1 MAKENLY
8 DLDPLMIEGNLEDW
22 VMDKCEDWRDHFESN
37 YEQKFDEYYR
47 LWRGIWDPADKMRDS
62 ERSRIISPALQQAV
76 ESNVAE
82 LEEATFGRGKWFDIS
97 DDMNDPNRQD
107 VQYLRNKLTEDFEK
121 TKVRKAVA
129 ECLINAAVFGTGMGE
144 IIIEEEKEMK
154 PATQPIMDGQLQ
166 AVGVSIEDRVVVR
179 LKPIMPQNFLIDPIA
194 TSVDDAMGV
203 AIDEFVSL
211 HHVQMLQEQ
220 GVYRET
226 LVGTAAPDTNLEPD
240 QDLSIY
246 TDDKVRLTKYYGL
259 VPRDLLEQEVDDVEG
274 DSMYVEAVVVIANGG
289 TLLKAEANP
298 YMMQDRPVV
307 AFPWDVVPSRFWGRG
322 VCEKGYN
329 SQKALDT
336 EIRARIDALAL
347 TIHPMLAIDA
357 TRLPRGAKPEIRP
370 GKMIL
375 TNGDPREV
383 LQPFNFGQVGQVT
396 FAQAAALQQMVQQ
409 ATGAVDSAGI
419 AGQVN
424 GEATAAGISMSLGA
438 IIKRHKRTLINF
450 QQSFLL
456 PFVKK
461 AAYRYMQFDPDNYPV
476 ADYKFNASS
485 TLGIIARE
493 YEVTQL
499 VQLLQT
505 MKQDSPLY
513 PVLIQS
519 IIDNMN
525 LSNREELIASLQQAS
540 QPNPQAQQMAQAA
553 QQAQLQFQQS
563 QTAALTA
570 QAQESQARAQK
581 YAVEAQLAPQELEIE
596 KIEAITRNLREGDQ
610 DDKEFE
616 RRLKVA
622 QTLLKEKEVASRAN
636 DSKRVPTTS
645 QPDQRSVQRPVQPA
659 GNFGGEGQGFGG
671 PNSMSNVK
679 KDSRLERA
687 GVSGY
692 NKPKRTPNHPK
703 EVSRSGCQGRRQS

>member
-1 MAKENLY
+1 MAEELY
-8 DLDPLMIEGNLEDW
+8 SPDPLMIEESLEEW
-22 VMDKCEDWRDHFESN
+22 VMTKCENWRDHYESN
-37 YEQKFDEYYR
+37 YEEKFEEYYR
-47 LWRGIWDPADKMRDS
+47 LWRGQWDPADSERAS

-97 DDMNDPNRQD
+97 DDANDQD
-107 VQYLRNKLTEDFEK
+107 KQDILYLRKKLAEDFEAC
-121 TKVRKAVA
+121 KVRKAVA
-129 ECLINAAVFGTGMGE
+129 ECLINAAVFGTGIGE
-144 IIIEEEKEMK
+144 ITLEEIKEMA
-154 PATQPIMDGQLQ
+154 PATQPIMDGQLT
-166 AVGVSIEDRVVVR
+166 AVGVNITDRVVVK
-179 LKPIMPQNFLIDPIA
+179 LKPVLPQNFLIDPVA
-194 TSVDDAMGV
+194 TSVEDAMGV
-203 AIDEFVSL
+203 AVDEFVSKHSVEL
-211 HHVQMLQEQ
+211 LQEQ
-220 GVYRET
+220 GVYRDAYIES
-226 LVGTAAPDTNLEPD
+226 AAPDNDLEPD
-240 QDLSIY
+240 QDLTIY
-246 TDDKVRLTKYYGL
+246 NDDKVRLTKYYGL
-259 VPRDLLEQEVDDVEG
+259 VPRELLEAEDVDVDDE
-274 DSMYVEAVVVIANGG
+274 SKYVEAIVVIANGG

-298 YMMQDRPVV
+298 YMMQDRPIV
-307 AFPWDVVPSRFWGRG
+307 AFPWDVVPGRFWGRG

-336 EIRARIDALAL
+336 ELRARIDALSL

-357 TRLPRGAKPEIRP
+357 TRLPRGARPEVRP

-383 LQPFNFGQVGQVT
+383 LQPFNFGQVGQIT
-396 FAQAAALQQMVQQ
+396 FAQAASLQQMVQQ

-456 PFVKK
+456 PFVTK
-461 AAYRYMQFDPDNYPV
+461 AAHRYMQFDPENYPV
-476 ADYKFNASS
+476 ADYKFNATS

-525 LSNREELIASLQQAS
+525 LSNREELIAAMQQAA
-540 QPNPQAQQMAQAA
+540 QPDPQAQQMAQMA
-553 QQAQLQFQQS
+553 QQSQLEFQQA
-563 QTAALTA
+563 QTAALQG
-570 QAQESQARAQK
+570 QAAESQARATK
-581 YAVEAQLAPQELEIE
+581 YAVDSQLAPQELEID
-596 KIEAITRNLREGDQ
+596 KIEAITRNLREGDA

-616 RRLKVA
+616 RRLKIAEVA
-622 QTLLKEKEVASRAN
+622 LKEKNLNNQASRGATSRAN
-636 DSKRVPTTS
+636 DTS
-645 QPDQRSVQRPVQPA
+645 GNDQIPRPNQPSVQRPVRQIGNTPSQA
-659 GNFGGEGQGFGG
+659 GPTGGQG
-671 PNSMSNVK
+671 
-679 KDSRLERA
+679 
-687 GVSGY
+687 
-692 NKPKRTPNHPK
+692 
-703 EVSRSGCQGRRQS
+703 Q

>member
-1 MAKENLY
+1 MMGET
-8 DLDPLMIEGNLEDW
+8 IEGW
-22 VMDKCEDWRDHFESN
+22 VINKCEDWRDNFESN
-37 YEQKFDEYYR
+37 YEADFDEYYR
-47 LWRGIWDPADKMRDS
+47 LWRGIWDPADRERSS

-82 LEEATFGRGKWFDIS
+82 LEEATFGRGKWFDIT
-97 DDMNDPNRQD
+97 DDSNDPEKQD
-107 VQYLRNKLTEDFEK
+107 IQYLRKKLTEDFEQCK
-121 TKVRKAVA
+121 IRKAVA
-129 ECLINAAVFGTGMGE
+129 ECLINAAVFGTGIGE
-144 IIIEEEKEMK
+144 IVIEEAKEMA

-166 AVGVSIEDRVVVR
+166 AIGVNITDRVVVK
-179 LKPIMPQNFLIDPIA
+179 LKPVMPQNFLIDPVA
-194 TSVDDAMGV
+194 TSVEDAMGV
-203 AIDEFVSL
+203 AIDEFVSR
-211 HHVQMLQEQ
+211 HHVELLQEQ
-220 GVYRET
+220 GVYRD
-226 LVGTAAPDTNLEPD
+226 VYVANAAPDTDLEPD
-240 QDLSIY
+240 QDLTVY
-246 TDDKVRLTKYYGL
+246 NDDKVRLTKYYGL
-259 VPRDLLEQEVDDVEG
+259 VPKQLLEEAIDDTIEQN
-274 DSMYVEAVVVIANGG
+274 SMYVEAIVVVANGG
-289 TLLKAEANP
+289 VLLKAEANP

-336 EIRARIDALAL
+336 ELRARIDALSL

-357 TRLPRGAKPEIRP
+357 TRLPRGAKPEVRP

-383 LQPFNFGQVGQVT
+383 LQPFNFGNVGQIT
-396 FAQAAALQQMVQQ
+396 FAQASALQQMVQQ

-461 AAYRYMQFDPDNYPV
+461 AAHRYMQFDPENYPV
-476 ADYKFNASS
+476 ADYKFNATS

-505 MKQDSPLY
+505 MKQDSPIY

-525 LSNREELIASLQQAS
+525 ISNREELIASMQQAS
-540 QPNPQAQQMAQAA
+540 QPNPEAQQAA
-553 QQAQLQFQQS
+553 QQAQQAQLEFQQS
-563 QTAALTA
+563 QTNALNA
-570 QAQESQARAQK
+570 QAAESQARAQK
-581 YAVEAQLAPQELEIE
+581 YMIDAQLAPVEVEID
-596 KIEAITRNLREGDQ
+596 KIEAVTRNMREGDQ
-610 DDKEFE
+610 DEKDFE

-622 QTLLKEKEVASRAN
+622 QALLKETEVRGKLDVN
-636 DSKRVPTTS
+636 DSKRTRQPN
-645 QPDQRSVQRPVQPA
+645 QPDQQGVPSPLRQTGENGGAPRGPRGPSVGPA
-659 GNFGGEGQGFGG
+659 PTGEI
-671 PNSMSNVK
+671 
-679 KDSRLERA
+679 
-687 GVSGY
+687 
-692 NKPKRTPNHPK
+692 
-703 EVSRSGCQGRRQS
+703 

>member
-1 MAKENLY
+1 
-8 DLDPLMIEGNLEDW
+8 
-22 VMDKCEDWRDHFESN
+22 
-37 YEQKFDEYYR
+37 
-47 LWRGIWDPADKMRDS
+47 
-62 ERSRIISPALQQAV
+62 
-76 ESNVAE
+76 
-82 LEEATFGRGKWFDIS
+82 
-97 DDMNDPNRQD
+97 
-107 VQYLRNKLTEDFEK
+107 
-121 TKVRKAVA
+121 
-129 ECLINAAVFGTGMGE
+129 
-144 IIIEEEKEMK
+144 
-154 PATQPIMDGQLQ
+154 
-166 AVGVSIEDRVVVR
+166 
-179 LKPIMPQNFLIDPIA
+179 
-194 TSVDDAMGV
+194 
-203 AIDEFVSL
+203 
-211 HHVQMLQEQ
+211 
-220 GVYRET
+220 
-226 LVGTAAPDTNLEPD
+226 
-240 QDLSIY
+240 
-246 TDDKVRLTKYYGL
+246 
-259 VPRDLLEQEVDDVEG
+259 
-274 DSMYVEAVVVIANGG
+274 
-289 TLLKAEANP
+289 
-298 YMMQDRPVV
+298 
-307 AFPWDVVPSRFWGRG
+307 
-322 VCEKGYN
+322 
-329 SQKALDT
+329 
-336 EIRARIDALAL
+336 
-347 TIHPMLAIDA
+347 
-357 TRLPRGAKPEIRP
+357 
-370 GKMIL
+370 
-375 TNGDPREV
+375 
-383 LQPFNFGQVGQVT
+383 
-396 FAQAAALQQMVQQ
+396 VQQ

-540 QPNPQAQQMAQAA
+540 QPDPQAQQMAQAA

-563 QTAALTA
+563 QTAALAA

-636 DSKRVPTTS
+636 DSKRVPTTN

-659 GNFGGEGQGFGG
+659 GNFGGQGGGFGG
-671 PNSMSNVK
+671 Q
-679 KDSRLERA
+679 
-687 GVSGY
+687 
-692 NKPKRTPNHPK
+692 T
-703 EVSRSGCQGRRQS
+703 Q